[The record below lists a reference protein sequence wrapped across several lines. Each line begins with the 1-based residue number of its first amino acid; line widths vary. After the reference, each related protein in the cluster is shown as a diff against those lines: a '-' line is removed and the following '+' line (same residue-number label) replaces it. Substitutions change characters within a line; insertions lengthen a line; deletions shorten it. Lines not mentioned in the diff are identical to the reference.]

1 MEDNI
6 NKEFELKDK
15 VLNFATNNKKKF
27 ILLGIVIIFLTFL
40 MTYLYIN
47 KKNKNELISEKYIQ
61 AGLYLSLD
69 EKDKAKILLEE
80 IIEKKNNF
88 YSPLAL
94 NIIIERNLE
103 TDKDKILYFFT
114 IIENTKKD
122 RNQNDLIQL
131 KKALYLLQISEIEK
145 GNEIL
150 RNLIKLDSNFRS
162 VAEDIIKN

>member
-15 VLNFATNNKKKF
+15 VLNFATNNKKKY

>member
-40 MTYLYIN
+40 MTYLYID

>member
-27 ILLGIVIIFLTFL
+27 ILLGIAIIFFTFL
-40 MTYLYIN
+40 MTYLYID

-94 NIIIERNLE
+94 NTIIERNLE

-150 RNLIKLDSNFRS
+150 RNLIKLDSNFKS

>member
-1 MEDNI
+1 MVDNTFEDAS
-6 NKEFELKDK
+6 
-15 VLNFATNNKKKF
+15 V
-27 ILLGIVIIFLTFL
+27 
-40 MTYLYIN
+40 
-47 KKNKNELISEKYIQ
+47 
-61 AGLYLSLD
+61 LSLD

-103 TDKDKILYFFT
+103 TDKDKILYFFR
-114 IIENTKKD
+114 IIEDTKKD

-150 RNLIKLDSNFRS
+150 RNLIKLDSNFKS

>member
-1 MEDNI
+1 MKKI
-6 NKEFELKDK
+6 KLK
-15 VLNFATNNKKKF
+15 F
-27 ILLGIVIIFLTFL
+27 
-40 MTYLYIN
+40 
-47 KKNKNELISEKYIQ
+47 
-61 AGLYLSLD
+61 YLS
-69 EKDKAKILLEE
+69 KSQK
-80 IIEKKNNF
+80 KKNNF

-103 TDKDKILYFFT
+103 TDKDKILNFFT

-150 RNLIKLDSNFRS
+150 RNLIKLDSNFKS

>member
-40 MTYLYIN
+40 MTYLYID

-103 TDKDKILYFFT
+103 TDKDKILYFFR
-114 IIENTKKD
+114 IIEDTKKD

-150 RNLIKLDSNFRS
+150 RNLIKLDSNFKS